1 MSSSYEQTAQIKDY
15 KSDKNMAT
23 TKMTVETDITSKNY
37 SRMMN
42 QHGVSLIEVLI
53 VVVLIALMG
62 MFAAPELKSFK
73 PNMQLRSAARDLFSD
88 FQNAKMAAVRENQNC
103 AVGFNVTTRTD
114 NFSYIVYIDANND
127 FKYTIGAIP
136 SKDEKILSQV
146 KWSDKHK
153 SVLPANGGVNGNN
166 FTVPAGGKPTIV
178 FQPNGLPA
186 DSDGG
191 IASGTATFSVKTG
204 KTANIVISK
213 VGNISIN

>member
-1 MSSSYEQTAQIKDY
+1 MNICIAV
-15 KSDKNMAT
+15 T
-23 TKMTVETDITSKNY
+23 TKKRSLLASQN
-37 SRMMN
+37 
-42 QHGVSLIEVLI
+42 GVSLIEVLI
-53 VVVLIALMG
+53 VVVLIAIMG

-114 NFSYIVYIDANND
+114 NFSYVVYIDANKD
-127 FKYTIGAIP
+127 FKYTIGATP
-136 SKDEKILSQV
+136 PADEKILSEV
-146 KWSDKHK
+146 KWSDKHE
-153 SVLPANGGVNGNN
+153 SVLPAGGGTNGNN
-166 FTVPAGGKPTIV
+166 FIVPAGGKPTIV

-191 IASGTATFSVKTG
+191 IANGTATFTVKTG
-204 KTANIVISK
+204 KTAQVVISK